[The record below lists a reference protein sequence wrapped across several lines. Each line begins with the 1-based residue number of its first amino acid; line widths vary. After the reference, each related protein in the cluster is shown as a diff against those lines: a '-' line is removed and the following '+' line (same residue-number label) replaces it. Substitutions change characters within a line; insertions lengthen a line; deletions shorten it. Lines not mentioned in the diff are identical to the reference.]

1 MAVERIV
8 PETNAWRESYADHS
22 ERYRTFQHLYAGKK
36 VLDAACGV
44 GYGSHFIAESGA
56 ESVTGLDIDDEALA
70 YAQKHFQTQG
80 VRFLKGDCTAL
91 PFEDSSFDVI
101 VSFETLEHIR
111 AADKVVGEFAR
122 CLKPGGHLV
131 ASTPNR
137 LAYSMG
143 QLQKDD
149 NPFHVNEMTLVEF
162 RGLMSRHLTIEKVLH
177 QSSTLAHVLAA
188 HVQALDLALQ
198 RSLVVKIE
206 NLLRRVLG
214 KQTLSVASTR
224 QALQDVL
231 NSTPEPLIP
240 LPPESVMTAD
250 KLSIFVIEA
259 SKPV

>member
-1 MAVERIV
+1 
-8 PETNAWRESYADHS
+8 
-22 ERYRTFQHLYAGKK
+22 
-36 VLDAACGV
+36 LDAACGV

-56 ESVTGLDIDDEALA
+56 KSVTGLDIDDEALA
-70 YAQKHFQTQG
+70 YARENFQTQG
-80 VRFLKGDCTAL
+80 VSFLKGDCTAL
-91 PFEDSSFDVI
+91 PFEDASFDVI
-101 VSFETLEHIR
+101 VSFETLEHIL
-111 AADKVVGEFAR
+111 AADKVVAEFAR
-122 CLKPGGHLV
+122 CLKPGGRLV

-162 RGLMSRHLTIEKVLH
+162 RGLMGRHLTIEKVLH